1 MNSLLWSLPARLP
14 VKLFFAIRPDGEA
27 GAAMETLGTR
37 LKRAHRLR
45 GRPIAR
51 QRLHNTLA
59 AVHGTDSISENIARA
74 KAVGDGLWHR
84 RFSLRFDWTGSF
96 KGVGRGHPFVLRGEE
111 GLEALSEFREALRL
125 QMIRAGLSVDR
136 SFTPHVTLLWAD
148 RCVEDYPIAPLS
160 WTAREFVLTAS
171 LQGHSHHI
179 DVARW
184 PLH

>member
-1 MNSLLWSLPARLP
+1 MKPLLWSVSARVP
-14 VKLFFAIRPDGEA
+14 VKLFFAIRPDTEA
-27 GAAMETLGTR
+27 GAAIETLGAR
-37 LKRAHRLR
+37 LKTAHRLR

-59 AVHGTDSISENIARA
+59 AVHGTGSISENIARA
-74 KAVGDGLWHR
+74 RAVADQLWRR

-96 KGVGRGHPFVLRGEE
+96 KGVGHGHPFVLRGED

-125 QMIRAGLSVDR
+125 QMIRAGFPVER

-148 RCVEDYPIAPLS
+148 RCVEDYPIAPLT

-171 LQGHSHHI
+171 LQGHSHHM